1 MGLNGLQGRGSRL
14 SGNVGLS
21 RLFVSRPK
29 KASLDTP
36 LLLLLT
42 THTRSCLRPAFSTAL
57 TPARPEAGGAFARD
71 APPPDHRDPPALS
84 DSVASRYYPLLSL
97 CFSAPP
103 PPVRPHDPRLV
114 STCCLSVPSACVG
127 FAHHE
132 CPRRVCPCFGWVH
145 VPWHGLSPSHV
156 LTFRLWYIVFWG
168 LFSLDLYLHFFFI
181 Q

>member
-1 MGLNGLQGRGSRL
+1 M
-14 SGNVGLS
+14 GLS

-57 TPARPEAGGAFARD
+57 TPARPDQEEHLRVTRRRRIAGIR
-71 APPPDHRDPPALS
+71 RLS
-84 DSVASRYYPLLSL
+84 PIPLNLGTILSLPLLLS
-97 CFSAPP
+97 S
-103 PPVRPHDPRLV
+103 PPVRSHDPRLV
-114 STCCLSVPSACVG
+114 STFCLSVPSACVG

>member
-1 MGLNGLQGRGSRL
+1 
-14 SGNVGLS
+14 VGLS

-103 PPVRPHDPRLV
+103 PPCSSSRSATRLDVLPLRALGLRGVRASRVPPPCVPVFRLGARA
-114 STCCLSVPSACVG
+114 LARPVPIS
-127 FAHHE
+127 
-132 CPRRVCPCFGWVH
+132 R
-145 VPWHGLSPSHV
+145 SHV
-156 LTFRLWYIVFWG
+156 SVVVYSFWG
-168 LFSLDLYLHFFFI
+168 TF
-181 Q
+181 